1 MRMLLRVY
9 KLPERTSEAQIRRK
23 RNSCEKIRGSTANR
37 RVLQNKEGNIISCTK
52 RTFACCY

>member
-23 RNSCEKIRGSTANR
+23 RNLCEKIRGSTR
-37 RVLQNKEGNIISCTK
+37 G
-52 RTFACCY
+52 